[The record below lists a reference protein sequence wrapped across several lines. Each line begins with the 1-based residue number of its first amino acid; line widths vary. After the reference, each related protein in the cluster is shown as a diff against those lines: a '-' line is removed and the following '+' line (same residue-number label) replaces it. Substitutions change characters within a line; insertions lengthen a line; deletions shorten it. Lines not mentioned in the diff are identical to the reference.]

1 MLHKKSRLFLLVFCL
16 FFLSRAYA
24 LVNIVTAE
32 NFYGDVT
39 KEIGGV
45 YVNVTSILNNPNQ
58 DPHLFTTSPSTAK
71 AITHADMVV
80 YNGADY
86 DPWILPLLTDQKIKY
101 SISVAELMNIKKG
114 SNPHIWY
121 IPTTMSVYAK
131 KLVEN
136 LSQLDPLHRDYFQ
149 AQLKKFNQSSQQIIE
164 KVNYLKQKFNNTP
177 YIATEPV
184 FYYMADA
191 IGLKNHGEGFQLSM
205 MNDVPPSF
213 SQVKQFEN
221 DLRQH
226 TVNIFIFNDQVI
238 NPSTQKMLAIAQQ
251 ENIPVVGVSETMPI
265 HLHYAQWIMQELSQL
280 EDALKKSEETHRD
293 KK

>member
-1 MLHKKSRLFLLVFCL
+1 M
-16 FFLSRAYA
+16 
-24 LVNIVTAE
+24 
-32 NFYGDVT
+32 
-39 KEIGGV
+39 
-45 YVNVTSILNNPNQ
+45 
-58 DPHLFTTSPSTAK
+58 
-71 AITHADMVV
+71 
-80 YNGADY
+80 
-86 DPWILPLLTDQKIKY
+86 KIK
-101 SISVAELMNIKKG
+101 NG

-121 IPTTMSVYAK
+121 IPETMPIYAK
-131 KLVEN
+131 KLAED
-136 LSQLDPLHRDYFQ
+136 LSQLDALHRDYFQ

-213 SQVKQFEN
+213 SEVKQFEN

-226 TVNIFIFNDQVI
+226 AVNVFIFNDQVI
-238 NPSTQKMLAIAQQ
+238 NPSAQKMLSIAQQ

-265 HLHYAQWIMQELSQL
+265 NLHYVQWIMHELNQL
-280 EDALKKSEETHRD
+280 ENALKKSEGNHRD
-293 KK
+293 KT